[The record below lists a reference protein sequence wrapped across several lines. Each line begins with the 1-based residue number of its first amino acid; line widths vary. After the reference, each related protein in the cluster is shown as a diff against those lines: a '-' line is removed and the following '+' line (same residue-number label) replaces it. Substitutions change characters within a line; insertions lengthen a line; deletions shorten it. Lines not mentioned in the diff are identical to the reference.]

1 MDREG
6 SYDEEEEEE
15 KLRQQEVL
23 LRRTVEENEE
33 YEILDWEKEI
43 AKHRASIQQSER
55 ETEERQE
62 RATKKRESWE
72 LLKLC
77 REFLR
82 DNGKEWHSASSQREE
97 EKKNKRTKDQEKAE
111 SRK

>member
-1 MDREG
+1 MLGEDKLDKED
-6 SYDEEEEEE
+6 SCHEEQEEE

-23 LRRTVEENEE
+23 LRRTVEDSEE
-33 YEILDWEKEI
+33 YEILEWEKEI
-43 AKHRASIQQSER
+43 AKHRASIQQSEK
-55 ETEERQE
+55 ELEERQE

-97 EKKNKRTKDQEKAE
+97 ERKKEE
-111 SRK
+111 